1 MTSFICKPTK
11 GKSTEAENGFKSLPG
26 ARDEDGGDYN
36 GHNESFRGDG
46 TFLKL
51 DYGISHTILFS
62 SFSQFLKFAKTSMKC
77 MLWYI
82 HYTSVN
88 LVFKM

>member
-1 MTSFICKPTK
+1 MQAHKRQIYRP
-11 GKSTEAENGFKSLPG
+11 ENRFKSLPG
-26 ARDEDGGDYN
+26 DRDEDGGDYN

-62 SFSQFLKFAKTSMKC
+62 FFFTILKIC
-77 MLWYI
+77 
-82 HYTSVN
+82 
-88 LVFKM
+88 